1 MSVFILKKYDKE
13 LIKFEMHKNFYDEMI
28 VEVLWKSKDV
38 FDYPERV
45 DGSAKS
51 IISWLKN
58 RMIPR
63 NRAFVKEILMSQRLN
78 ENDLEESLKIC
89 MALSVNDIYWV
100 VEEDFHGRF
109 DDYNLYDNSFSE
121 ALSLVA
127 FTGYSETLKEL
138 SPSPEM
144 TTNGMLPKAW
154 KRVQNTLYL
163 YKGGTNAELY
173 SNGGREPYSEY
184 YAAQVAKAMGIIHV
198 SYDLEIWKGILAS
211 VCENF
216 TSKDISYVPIGHVL
230 EEYSISCL
238 VDKVKKLGFVKDFKH
253 MILFD
258 ALILNEDRHFGNFG
272 LLKNNAT
279 NKFVGFAPLFDHG
292 ISLFSYLKDEDIMNK
307 KHFDEYKIA
316 HSQSALGATH
326 EKLVTWFCDHEDI
339 KYLKKLYNFH
349 FYKHPH
355 YNLSDERLK
364 ILENYIHMRS
374 IELSEL
380 ILHGEK
386 EVIKQDTDTDEQ
398 IIQGE
403 FLGVRYQF
411 TGNEEKGGLCIL
423 IGESL
428 QLDRLMIHSDDLKL
442 MDVVTFIE
450 NKIEEIQRK
459 NDIDI

>member
-1 MSVFILKKYDKE
+1 
-13 LIKFEMHKNFYDEMI
+13 
-28 VEVLWKSKDV
+28 
-38 FDYPERV
+38 
-45 DGSAKS
+45 
-51 IISWLKN
+51 
-58 RMIPR
+58 MIPR
-63 NRAFVKEILMSQRLN
+63 NRAFVKEILMSQGLN

-89 MALSVNDIYWV
+89 MALSVN
-100 VEEDFHGRF
+100 

-163 YKGGTNAELY
+163 YKGGINAELY
-173 SNGGREPYSEY
+173 SNGGREPYSEC

-279 NKFVGFAPLFDHG
+279 NKFTGFAPLFDHG

-307 KHFDEYKIA
+307 KRFDEYKIA

-326 EKLVTWFCDHEDI
+326 EKLITWFCDHEDI

-364 ILENYIHMRS
+364 ILENYIYMRS

-386 EVIKQDTDTDEQ
+386 EVIKQDTDTDDYTRR
-398 IIQGE
+398 IPW
-403 FLGVRYQF
+403 
-411 TGNEEKGGLCIL
+411 C
-423 IGESL
+423 SL
-428 QLDRLMIHSDDLKL
+428 SVYR
-442 MDVVTFIE
+442 E
-450 NKIEEIQRK
+450 
-459 NDIDI
+459 